1 LFFVLVLLLVTAVT
15 HTSAQAG
22 RAAAGWQAKVDGWVR
37 ETAVEQTE
45 TEFLVL
51 LREQADLSGADA
63 LPTKEA
69 KGAFVY
75 AQLTAVAQ
83 QSQKP
88 LLTELRQMGLP
99 HRAYWIANMVWVR
112 GDATAVQAIAQRE
125 DVARI
130 VGNPTVA
137 LDVLDG
143 PTPLLPTAPTGVG
156 WNIELVQATAVW
168 QMGITGQGVIIGGQ
182 DTGYNWTHPGL
193 INQYRGWDGL
203 SASHD
208 YNWHYSIPTGDPTC
222 AATPNVPCDDFGTVS
237 HGTHTMGTMVGN
249 DLAADDPAWPAGATN
264 AVGMAPG
271 AEWIGCR
278 NMNQGNGT
286 PASYAGCYEWFVAPY
301 PLGGD
306 PMTEGNPA
314 LAPHVINNSW
324 GCPPSE
330 GCTTPDVLLEAV
342 QAVRAAGIVTVHSAG
357 NNGPSCGTV
366 SDPAAT
372 YAESFTVGNT
382 KSSVVISVIS
392 SRGPSVFGGLLKPNV
407 TAPGSSIRSTIG
419 TNGYGN
425 LTGTS
430 MAAPHV
436 AGLVALIIA
445 ANPALAG
452 QVAEIEQIMMDTAVP
467 LTTDNGCGD
476 DGPDSVPNHTY
487 GYGRINA
494 LAAVQMARDSFV
506 TLFLPVTLNQ

>member
-1 LFFVLVLLLVTAVT
+1 
-15 HTSAQAG
+15 
-22 RAAAGWQAKVDGWVR
+22 
-37 ETAVEQTE
+37 
-45 TEFLVL
+45 
-51 LREQADLSGADA
+51 
-63 LPTKEA
+63 
-69 KGAFVY
+69 
-75 AQLTAVAQ
+75 
-83 QSQKP
+83 
-88 LLTELRQMGLP
+88 
-99 HRAYWIANMVWVR
+99 
-112 GDATAVQAIAQRE
+112 
-125 DVARI
+125 
-130 VGNPTVA
+130 
-137 LDVLDG
+137 
-143 PTPLLPTAPTGVG
+143 
-156 WNIELVQATAVW
+156 
-168 QMGITGQGVIIGGQ
+168 
-182 DTGYNWTHPGL
+182 
-193 INQYRGWDGL
+193 
-203 SASHD
+203 
-208 YNWHYSIPTGDPTC
+208 
-222 AATPNVPCDDFGTVS
+222 
-237 HGTHTMGTMVGN
+237 
-249 DLAADDPAWPAGATN
+249 
-264 AVGMAPG
+264 
-271 AEWIGCR
+271 
-278 NMNQGNGT
+278 
-286 PASYAGCYEWFVAPY
+286 
-301 PLGGD
+301 
-306 PMTEGNPA
+306 
-314 LAPHVINNSW
+314 
-324 GCPPSE
+324 
-330 GCTTPDVLLEAV
+330 VLLEAV

-382 KSSVVISVIS
+382 NSSDVIAFSS